1 MSDKN
6 NGDAEKR
13 NGNDATGD
21 DFVITALA
29 AKTRA
34 DYDDAE
40 KNAIGSMPIKKQLTM
55 SRSIKMIKK
64 ETKVLMTRKKRY
76 LIVAVVSMVAA
87 GAAALISWKI
97 TNDAGEQALVQ
108 LAKSYMK
115 DNVSNFRQQMDHQ
128 VQQIKHFHMHYHEF
142 REMAQLDVSGATSGD
157 SFFMMQKFLASWL
170 YHYARGEACCV
181 GAHSF
186 RYSTYNED
194 QTYLNYGNAFANGGG
209 VLLQPRDD
217 DPGKV
222 SIRLIGYSERQGDL
236 LNNITGKSIKEEDRK
251 NTSIFTPGWEN
262 PRMFP
267 DTFFHVGNNHADTWI
282 PCSALKEGEFT
293 FLPVKGASNLDGVKP
308 GIDLKACSGLYVS
321 DPSDASGVTRKAIG
335 ILNGGFYLEWM
346 ARWLSELTIVTEKNA
361 FVMAIELPS
370 GYLVSSS
377 NPLLEVTTLDSAGKI
392 TPVKT
397 TEHSDEL
404 FVKPIA
410 EAILSRACFG
420 DWSLCPATGNIN
432 IEAKIDGGNQYFI
445 EAGIYENAGIR
456 WMVCVALSKSEM
468 IDDVLK
474 TRRGVVIL
482 ALGLAAVVKVC
493 ATIVT
498 KGYLHFSNK
507 MWPLDDSPSN
517 GEKGGIFEGVGESI
531 LEFAV

>member
-1 MSDKN
+1 
-6 NGDAEKR
+6 
-13 NGNDATGD
+13 
-21 DFVITALA
+21 
-29 AKTRA
+29 
-34 DYDDAE
+34 
-40 KNAIGSMPIKKQLTM
+40 
-55 SRSIKMIKK
+55 
-64 ETKVLMTRKKRY
+64 
-76 LIVAVVSMVAA
+76 
-87 GAAALISWKI
+87 
-97 TNDAGEQALVQ
+97 
-108 LAKSYMK
+108 
-115 DNVSNFRQQMDHQ
+115 
-128 VQQIKHFHMHYHEF
+128 
-142 REMAQLDVSGATSGD
+142 
-157 SFFMMQKFLASWL
+157 MMQKFLASWL